1 MKNILLVF
9 PYNVTNLKDFEE
21 IVNKF
26 EVENYIIHY
35 FEGINNENLF
45 VDGLFGI
52 VENMKKSYTDINKIV
67 VLSNIRELICSWYRC
82 YNGLVDEYVYYID
95 SNNNFFIKKDEY
107 YLFFKNLAD
116 FKT

>member
-67 VLSNIRELICSWYRC
+67 VLCLCLQIWIKNMLSCL
-82 YNGLVDEYVYYID
+82 NGL
-95 SNNNFFIKKDEY
+95 
-107 YLFFKNLAD
+107 YL
-116 FKT
+116 

>member
-35 FEGINNENLF
+35 NNNINNIPRSQF
-45 VDGLFGI
+45 YVDCIYHSVYLPW
-52 VENMKKSYTDINKIV
+52 INP
-67 VLSNIRELICSWYRC
+67 
-82 YNGLVDEYVYYID
+82 
-95 SNNNFFIKKDEY
+95 
-107 YLFFKNLAD
+107 
-116 FKT
+116 

>member
-67 VLSNIRELICSWYRC
+67 VLSSASSLY
-82 YNGLVDEYVYYID
+82 LVH
-95 SNNNFFIKKDEY
+95 F
-107 YLFFKNLAD
+107 
-116 FKT
+116 